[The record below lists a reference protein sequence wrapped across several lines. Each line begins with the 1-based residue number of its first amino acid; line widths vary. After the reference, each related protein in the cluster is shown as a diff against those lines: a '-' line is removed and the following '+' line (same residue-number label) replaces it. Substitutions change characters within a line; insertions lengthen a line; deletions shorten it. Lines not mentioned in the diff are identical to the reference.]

1 MIVSQPLWRRFAVFL
16 GPLILSNVLQALSGT
31 INNIY
36 LGQMIGVGAFAAV
49 SAFFPLLFFFISF
62 VIGLGAGASVL
73 IGQAYGARQPDKV
86 KAIAGTALT
95 ATVVTSIIVAIL
107 SNIWIEQLFG
117 LVGTPADILEDAI
130 AYAHVMLASM
140 PLLFIL
146 ILVTSMMR
154 GVSDTV
160 TPLYVFGLTT
170 VIGLVLTPA
179 LIRGWGGL
187 PQMGVTSG
195 AWAGIVS
202 LIIGLGWMAYS
213 TRRRGHPLAP
223 DATFIRSLRIDWKLL
238 GSVLRIGVPTGI
250 QVILV
255 SLATLVV
262 LGLVNSFGSQA
273 TAAYGT
279 VNQIVSYVQFPAI
292 SIAIAASIFSAQ
304 AIGAGRLNDLSRITR
319 TSLVMNVIITGGLIL
334 LAYIFS
340 RTIIGFFI
348 TSAEVLELA
357 QHLLHITLWS
367 YLIFG
372 AASILS
378 GVMRGAGTV
387 MVPTILS
394 VASIVFV
401 EVPAAYLLSRT
412 SLGLDGIWYAYP
424 LAFTA
429 MLAMMTAYYMLVWR
443 KSQIKRLV

>member
-1 MIVSQPLWRRFAVFL
+1 MIVSQPLWRQFAVFL

-36 LGQMIGVGAFAAV
+36 IGQMLGVGAFAAV
-49 SAFFPLLFFFISF
+49 SAFFPLMFFFISF

-73 IGQAYGARQPDKV
+73 IGQAYGAREHDKV
-86 KAIAGTALT
+86 KAIAGTAVT
-95 ATVVTSIIVAIL
+95 ATFITSIFVAVV
-107 SNIWIEQLFG
+107 SSIWIEQLLG
-117 LVGTPADILEDAI
+117 AVGTPADILQDAI
-130 AYAHVMLASM
+130 AYARVMLASM

-146 ILVTSMMR
+146 ILVTSMAR

-160 TPLYVFGLTT
+160 SPLYVFGITT
-170 VIGLVLTPA
+170 VIGLILTPA

-187 PQMGVTSG
+187 PQTGVTAG

-202 LIIGLGWMAYS
+202 LIIGLVFMGWLM
-213 TRRRGHPLAP
+213 RRQHHPLAP
-223 DATFIRSLRIDWKLL
+223 DGAFLRSLRVDWKLL
-238 GSVLRIGVPTGI
+238 GSVLRIGVPTGV

-262 LGLVNSFGSQA
+262 LGLVNAFGSEA

-279 VNQIVSYVQFPAI
+279 VNQIISYVQFPAI

-304 AIGAGRLNDLSRITR
+304 AIGAGRLNDLGRITR

-334 LAYIFS
+334 LSYIFS
-340 RTIIGFFI
+340 RSIIGFFI
-348 TSAEVLELA
+348 TSAPVLELA
-357 QHLLHITLWS
+357 QHLLHIVLWS

-387 MVPTILS
+387 MVPTIIS
-394 VASIVFV
+394 VASIIFV

-412 SLGLDGIWYAYP
+412 SLGIDGIWYAYP
-424 LAFTA
+424 LAFSA
-429 MLAMMTAYYMLVWR
+429 MLAMMSAYYLLVWR
-443 KSQIKRLV
+443 KKQIQRLV